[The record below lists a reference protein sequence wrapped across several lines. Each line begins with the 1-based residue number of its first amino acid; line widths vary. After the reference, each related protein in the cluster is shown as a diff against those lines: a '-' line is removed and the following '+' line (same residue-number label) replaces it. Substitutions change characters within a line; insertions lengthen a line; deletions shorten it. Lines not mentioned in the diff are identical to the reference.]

1 MPMGPFSIFNTLTR
15 RVERFEPLQPPVVT
29 LYSCGPTV
37 YLPQHL
43 GNMRAYLFVDTLK
56 RALRFHGYDVRH
68 VMNVTDVGHM
78 TSDEDAGEDKI
89 EKTARAEGKTPK
101 EVADF
106 YIAQFKRDCAALNI
120 QLPPDAIPE
129 HPVKAPESALCR
141 ATDNIEEMIAL
152 IERIIAHGYAYV
164 APSGVYFDVEKWR
177 GASRA
182 GRLSRQ
188 SLDEQHTGQRLE
200 HSPDKHSPHD
210 FALWVLNQPGH
221 LMQWESPW
229 GRGYPGWHIEC
240 SAMSMKYLGE
250 TIDIH
255 TGGLDHIPIH
265 HENEIAQ
272 SESATGQPFVR
283 YFVHN
288 AFLVGMEG
296 AKISKSAGKFPL
308 VSDLAKEL
316 VDPLAFRLFCFGA
329 KYRSE
334 LAFSIDSVRAA
345 QGILYGLQRFAR
357 ELDTDIATRAEDAA
371 WTAEYKEQF
380 DGALS
385 DDLNTPKA
393 LAAVLEMMT
402 KAHRD
407 HDHRIWNTLLRF
419 DEVLGLRLGLLHRL
433 EQQSRIEFPAQAN
446 KLIAERQQARQ
457 TKDFKHADDLRR
469 QLEEMGYAVRDERG
483 GLQVVGFPV
492 EVQMLVNQLRQA
504 THAGD
509 LIRSAELRKMLADM
523 GHEVQSTPAG
533 DLALGPRKVR

>member
-1 MPMGPFSIFNTLTR
+1 MKPFSIFNTLSR
-15 RVERFEPLQPPVVT
+15 KVERFEPLKPPTVT

-68 VMNVTDVGHM
+68 VMNITDVGHM
-78 TSDEDAGEDKI
+78 TSDEDAGEDKV
-89 EKTARAEGKTPK
+89 EKTARAEGKSPR

-120 QLPPDAIPE
+120 ELPPDADSTDHVSP
-129 HPVKAPESALCR
+129 PQSVLCR
-141 ATDNIEEMIAL
+141 ATENIGAMIAL

-164 APSGVYFDVEKWR
+164 AASGVYFDVEKWR
-177 GASRA
+177 GAARV

-188 SLDEQHTGQRLE
+188 SLDEQHAGQRLE
-200 HSPDKHSPHD
+200 HSPDKKSPHD

-221 LMQWESPW
+221 LMQWDSPW

-250 TIDIH
+250 TLDIH

-272 SESATGQPFVR
+272 SESATGHPFAR

-308 VSDLAKEL
+308 VADLVAQG

-334 LAFSIDSVRAA
+334 LVFSLDALRAA
-345 QGILYGLQRFAR
+345 QTNLNYFSEFASNVPD
-357 ELDTDIATRAEDAA
+357 EAVAGPDSE
-371 WTAEYKEQF
+371 WTAGYLERFSAEL
-380 DGALS
+380 A
-385 DDLNTPKA
+385 DDLNTPRA
-393 LAAVLEMMT
+393 LAVALELVHEAYT
-402 KAHRD
+402 RNDKS
-407 HDHRIWNTLLRF
+407 IWSALHKL
-419 DEVLGLRLGLLHRL
+419 DSVLGLKLDERRLAAHA
-433 EQQSRIEFPAQAN
+433 QFPAEILELQKKRDQAR
-446 KLIAERQQARQ
+446 AER
-457 TKDFKHADDLRR
+457 DFNRAD
-469 QLEEMGYAVRDERG
+469 A
-483 GLQVVGFPV
+483 
-492 EVQMLVNQLRQA
+492 
-504 THAGD
+504 
-509 LIRSAELRKMLADM
+509 LRKELFSR
-523 GHEVQSTPAG
+523 GYEVKDIPGGSTIA
-533 DLALGPRKVR
+533 PRRNP